1 MTKNLLPLPRAVVFD
16 LDGTLVHSAPD
27 LHAALNRLMADE
39 GRRALDLQ
47 EVVLMI
53 GDGVPKL
60 VERGFKATGDLPGED
75 HLSGAIERFLADY
88 EIHATVLTKLFPA
101 VADTL
106 TALKNRDC
114 RLGVCTNKPEAA
126 TLEILTELGIRDR
139 IDAVVGGDTL
149 DGIRKPDARHLQAVL
164 ERLGVA
170 PEDAVMVGDNPNDVA
185 SARNAGVRVIA
196 VSFGYSR
203 VAPENLGADRLID
216 GYGELLDAL
225 TDLVSQPAA

>member
-1 MTKNLLPLPRAVVFD
+1 MTKNTLNLPPAVVFD

-27 LHAALNRLMADE
+27 LHAALNRLMVDE

-60 VERGFKATGDLPGED
+60 VERGFKATGDLPGAD
-75 HLSGAIERFLADY
+75 YLADAVKRFLADY
-88 EIHATVLTKLFPA
+88 EIHATVLTKLFPD
-101 VADTL
+101 VVETL
-106 TALKNRDC
+106 TALKESGC

-126 TLEILTELGIRDR
+126 TLEILTELGIRDK

-149 DGIRKPDARHLQAVL
+149 DGVRKPDPRHLQAVL

-170 PEDAVMVGDNPNDVA
+170 PDAAVMVGDNPNDVA

-196 VSFGYSR
+196 VTFGYSR
-203 VAPENLGADRLID
+203 VAPTELGADRLID

-225 TDLVSQPAA
+225 GALAGQPAA

>member
-1 MTKNLLPLPRAVVFD
+1 MTKKPLTLPRAVVFD

-60 VERGFKATGDLPGED
+60 VERGFKATGDLPD
-75 HLSGAIERFLADY
+75 DSYLAGAVKRFLADY

-101 VADTL
+101 VAETL
-106 TALKNRDC
+106 TALKAAGC

-126 TLEILTELGIRDR
+126 TLEILTELGIKEK
-139 IDAVVGGDTL
+139 IDVIVGGDTL
-149 DGIRKPDARHLQAVL
+149 ESIRKPDPRHLQAVL
-164 ERLGVA
+164 ERLGTA
-170 PEDAVMVGDNPNDVA
+170 PDDAVMVGDNPNDVA

-196 VSFGYSR
+196 VTFGYSR
-203 VAPENLGADRLID
+203 VAPPDLGADRLID

-225 TDLVSQPAA
+225 AGLASQPAA